1 MKARQA
7 KKILY
12 DFLKGFNIVPS
23 NSTLIIKSNGILHD
37 DAIQLRKLLPNTV
50 NIVIVD
56 KETEVIVQENTKK
69 QH

>member
-23 NSTLIIKSNGILHD
+23 DSTLIIKSNGISHD

-50 NIVIVD
+50 NIIIVD
-56 KETEVIVQENTKK
+56 KETEIIIQENAKK
-69 QH
+69 LH

>member
-23 NSTLIIKSNGILHD
+23 DSTLIIKSNGISQD

-50 NIVIVD
+50 NILIVD
-56 KETEVIVQENTKK
+56 KETEIIIQENIPKLD
-69 QH
+69 

>member
-23 NSTLIIKSNGILHD
+23 DSTLIIKSNGISHD
-37 DAIQLRKLLPNTV
+37 DAIQLRKLLLIPL
-50 NIVIVD
+50 ILL
-56 KETEVIVQENTKK
+56 
-69 QH
+69 